1 MSGRISLPVASTSG
15 VSAAL
20 AAAAAG
26 APPARA
32 DDEPSGLRPLWH
44 VAGSREKA
52 FVDLQNDVTAKDV
65 EIAHREGFR
74 SVEHLKR
81 YTTLGMATDQ
91 GKTSNVNGH
100 VMMAALTGRTVTHTG
115 TTVSRAP
122 HVPVAI
128 GALAGPHRGKH
139 FKATRYGAGHD
150 WALASGAT
158 MIEAGQWLRPQWF
171 ASARPATASCCA
183 RTAS

>member
-1 MSGRISLPVASTSG
+1 MIVVGAANGDLTLAGALRSGARAGTEAAEALGFAGSAVA
-15 VSAAL
+15 VP
-20 AAAAAG
+20 AAA
-26 APPARA
+26 
-32 DDEPSGLRPLWH
+32 DEPAGSAPLWQ
-44 VAGSREKA
+44 VEGSRRKA

-100 VMMAALTGRTVTHTG
+100 AMMAGLTKRSIPETG

-122 HVPVAI
+122 HLPVA
-128 GALAGPHRGKH
+128 
-139 FKATRYGAGHD
+139 
-150 WALASGAT
+150 
-158 MIEAGQWLRPQWF
+158 
-171 ASARPATASCCA
+171 
-183 RTAS
+183 